1 MSTQISTTAAADAA
15 PAPPEL
21 PATLWRNRNFLTL
34 WSGQIVS
41 SLGSRMTATAMPLLV
56 LALTGSATDTGVV
69 SAVGALPYLLSL
81 PVGTL
86 VDRWNLR
93 RILFWSEL
101 LAGLALAGI
110 PIALSFHAVS
120 VAQLAA
126 TGFVVSWCTVF
137 FGLAEHAALPRIVP
151 QHQFGAAIAQNE
163 AKSRGAVLIGPPLGG
178 ALFGFSRALPFFF
191 DVVTYLASAVSL
203 LFVRG
208 EFQGQGGSDV
218 SVRTLARETGEGL
231 SWVWRNSFGR
241 AAVSLV
247 GASNAV
253 FQALVLIL
261 VVASQRHGASSA
273 EIGLMLGIYGAGG
286 LLGALVAGRVY
297 RYIPP
302 KGVIIGINWAWAALL
317 PLTLAT
323 HNAELLGVIGGAT
336 AFLGP
341 LWNVVMMQYQLVIVP
356 EELRGRVGG
365 AVQTVVSGTVPLG
378 SLGAGFLLAAVGPQR
393 SLLTLVGVM
402 AAIAL
407 AGTLSPA
414 IRHAPP
420 LPSATPP
427 ASPDPAQS

>member
-1 MSTQISTTAAADAA
+1 MTTQTSTTAAAATSP
-15 PAPPEL
+15 PAEPS
-21 PATLWRNRNFLTL
+21 LWRNRNFLTL

-56 LALTGSATDTGVV
+56 LALTGSATDAG
-69 SAVGALPYLLSL
+69 AVGAVSALPYLLSL

-101 LAGLALAGI
+101 VSGLALAGI
-110 PIALSFHAVS
+110 PVALSFHALT
-120 VAQLAA
+120 VAQIAA

-151 QHQFGAAIAQNE
+151 SHQFGAAIAQNE
-163 AKSRGAVLIGPPLGG
+163 AKSRGAVLVGPPLGG
-178 ALFGFSRALPFFF
+178 ALFGIGRALPFVF
-191 DVVTYLASAVSL
+191 DAVSYLASAISL

-208 EFQGQGGSDV
+208 EFQSRGEHDTEISP
-218 SVRTLARETGEGL
+218 RAILRETVEGL
-231 SWVWRNSFGR
+231 RWVWRNSFGR

-253 FQALVLIL
+253 FSALIL
-261 VVASQRHGASSA
+261 MLVVSTQRHGASSA
-273 EIGLMLGIYGAGG
+273 QIGLMLGIYGAGG
-286 LLGALVAGRVY
+286 LAGALVAGRVY
-297 RYIPP
+297 RYFPP
-302 KGVIIGINWAWAALL
+302 KSVIIGINWAWAALL
-317 PLTLAT
+317 PLMLTT
-323 HNAELLGVIGGAT
+323 QNPSLLGLIGGAT

-356 EELRGRVGG
+356 DEMRGRVGG
-365 AVQTVVSGTVPLG
+365 AVQTLVSGTVPLG
-378 SLGAGFLLAAVGPQR
+378 TLGAGFLLAAVGPKQ

-407 AGTLSPA
+407 AGTISPA
-414 IRHAPP
+414 IRHAPE
-420 LPSATPP
+420 LPSATPQP
-427 ASPDPAQS
+427 EEVTEP